1 MLTALSFF
9 WTKLIG
15 EVCSTDHLACGAAI
29 EARMHPNLRAR
40 MTKIRLLPLPEVED
54 IVRFHLVGTGWSSYL
69 QTGEVCGHR
78 LPKGLAE
85 GCRLP
90 YPIYTPTTKAEQGH
104 DEHLSADGVLEK
116 VGWRRERLAIQVA
129 SMMADYAWRRGII
142 LADTKFEFSRTEE
155 GEPVLIDEKGTPDSS
170 RFWDFRD
177 WERAQ
182 AKGGLPPALDKQYVR
197 DWGRRMGVDKRN
209 PANPE
214 DVNWV
219 HSLEVPAE
227 VVQMT
232 TRLYRYI
239 FWRLTGLKLESFQN
253 RMMEIPVSLPARRI
267 EVLIGSDSD
276 LDQVFNGLGFLNQ
289 QPERHLVRLSIIS
302 CHRHPEIL
310 RGFAETELSRAD
322 VVIAAAGKAAALPGM
337 VKSWLQHFGR
347 GQIPVIGVALSG
359 ASSTDDQAA
368 RLSIENLPGQP
379 VELDERG
386 RAYFGAD
393 GFLAACQAAI
403 WSEFRPK
410 DASTKPM
417 EIGSWN
423 VRS

>member
-1 MLTALSFF
+1 MAQIPENLLNSQSPVEGLKLVGRGKVRDRYVLDGYPAEMYLVATDRVSIFDFVLRALIPDKGAVLTALSFF

-15 EVCSTDHLACGAAI
+15 EVCSTDHLACGAVI

-90 YPIYTPTTKAEQGH
+90 YPIYTPTTNAEQGH
-104 DEHLSADGVLEK
+104 DETLSAAGVLEK

-197 DWGRRMGVDKRN
+197 
-209 PANPE
+209 
-214 DVNWV
+214 
-219 HSLEVPAE
+219 
-227 VVQMT
+227 
-232 TRLYRYI
+232 
-239 FWRLTGLKLESFQN
+239 
-253 RMMEIPVSLPARRI
+253 
-267 EVLIGSDSD
+267 
-276 LDQVFNGLGFLNQ
+276 
-289 QPERHLVRLSIIS
+289 
-302 CHRHPEIL
+302 
-310 RGFAETELSRAD
+310 
-322 VVIAAAGKAAALPGM
+322 
-337 VKSWLQHFGR
+337 
-347 GQIPVIGVALSG
+347 
-359 ASSTDDQAA
+359 
-368 RLSIENLPGQP
+368 
-379 VELDERG
+379 
-386 RAYFGAD
+386 
-393 GFLAACQAAI
+393 
-403 WSEFRPK
+403 
-410 DASTKPM
+410 
-417 EIGSWN
+417 
-423 VRS
+423 